1 MCISDWS
8 SDVCSSDLEIQ
19 EELRLDQLQLHDR
32 EPAVSVADH
41 VDTGIDGRRRHR
53 RQRGFGEV
61 SPRGA
66 CVPQFFAAAELR
78 QDAELARRRAL
89 DDRVAIA
96 AAEREERIR
105 SEGHTSTIQSLMRI

>member
-1 MCISDWS
+1 MAVAGASEPLKGR
-8 SDVCSSDLEIQ
+8 VNRLPERHPLVGREIQ

-61 SPRGA
+61 SRRGA

-78 QDAELARRRAL
+78 S
-89 DDRVAIA
+89 
-96 AAEREERIR
+96 EE
-105 SEGHTSTIQSLMRI
+105 HTSELQSLMRTSYA